1 MLLDL
6 LASTG
11 SGNFAFDILE
21 RTASTPRVQQIVQL
35 SLAPAFLLGGIGAI
49 MNVMMS
55 RLIWVAERIER
66 INRRIEDGKA
76 GSEVAELPW
85 LGRRRRLSQYALVFS
100 TAAAVVISVVIAL
113 LFVSAY
119 IEARI
124 GTLIAFAWITTMAML
139 IVGLAFFLLET
150 RLAARGVKPVAI
162 RRKRPK
168 RKTENT

>member
-1 MLLDL
+1 MLFDL
-6 LASTG
+6 LANAG
-11 SGNFAFDILE
+11 SSFAFDILE
-21 RTASTPRVQQIVQL
+21 RTADTPHVQQIVQL

-85 LGRRRRLSQYALVFS
+85 LAKRRRLSQYALVFS
-100 TAAAVVISVVIAL
+100 TAAAVIISVVIAL
-113 LFVSAY
+113 LFISAY

-124 GTLIAFAWITTMAML
+124 GTVIAFAWVSTMAML
-139 IVGLAFFLLET
+139 IVGLAFFLMET
-150 RLAARGVKPVAI
+150 RLAARGVKPAAKP
-162 RRKRPK
+162 RGKAKPSAKRG
-168 RKTENT
+168 

>member
-1 MLLDL
+1 MTLLDL
-6 LASTG
+6 VASTPAQP
-11 SGNFAFDILE
+11 FAFEILE

-66 INRRIEDGKA
+66 IQRRIEDEVA
-76 GSEVAELPW
+76 GSEVDELPW
-85 LGRRRRLSQYALVFS
+85 LGQRRRYSQWALVFS
-100 TAAAVVISVVIAL
+100 TASAVTISIVIAL

-124 GTLIAFAWITTMAML
+124 GTTIALAWVLTMTLLIT
-139 IVGLAFFLLET
+139 GLGFFLLET
-150 RLAARGVKPVAI
+150 RLAARGA
-162 RRKRPK
+162 RRTGR
-168 RKTENT
+168 RG

>member
-1 MLLDL
+1 MLLDM
-6 LASTG
+6 LAEGTVQPL
-11 SGNFAFDILE
+11 AVEILE

-66 INRRIEDGKA
+66 ISRRVEDGKA

-85 LGRRRRLSQYALVFS
+85 LGKRRRFSQRALVFS
-100 TAAAVVISVVIAL
+100 TAAALTISVVIAL

-119 IEARI
+119 IRPQI
-124 GTLIAFAWITTMAML
+124 GTLIVFCWVVAMISL
-139 IVGLAFFLLET
+139 IIGLGFFLLET
-150 RLAARGVKPVAI
+150 RLAAIGVKRDLETDA
-162 RRKRPK
+162 
-168 RKTENT
+168 EEG